1 MLAVAF
7 VTRNRVIS
15 PHYPDTYCEVIKEGP
30 MRESLEK
37 LEKIQTY
44 LMIREFSFQN
54 ETDVS
59 LVGTVT
65 VKLILFPHKIKIFM
79 N

>member
-30 MRESLEK
+30 MRESWKTRKDPDLPDD
-37 LEKIQTY
+37 Q
-44 LMIREFSFQN
+44 RVFFQN
-54 ETDVS
+54 VIGVS
-59 LVGTVT
+59 LAGIVM
-65 VKLILFPHKIKIFM
+65 VKLTPYPHKTKTFM

>member
-30 MRESLEK
+30 MRESWKTRKDPDLPDD
-37 LEKIQTY
+37 Q
-44 LMIREFSFQN
+44 RVFFQMS
-54 ETDVS
+54 V
-59 LVGTVT
+59 
-65 VKLILFPHKIKIFM
+65 
-79 N
+79 